1 MAIEVMIKRKVK
13 QGYQAKQL
21 VPFIL
26 QLRALATFQSGYI
39 SGETLCNLEKPEE
52 WLVISTW
59 QSIDYWK
66 KWLNSKERAK
76 IQEKIESITGEIT
89 EYNIYEAMVV
99 RSNS

>member
-1 MAIEVMIKRKVK
+1 MAIAAMIKRKVK

-26 QLRALATFQSGYI
+26 QLRALATFQPGYI
-39 SGETLCNLEKPEE
+39 SGETLCNLEQPEE
-52 WLVISTW
+52 WLVISNW
-59 QSIDYWK
+59 ESIDHWK

-76 IQEKIESITGEIT
+76 IQEKIESLTGEIT